1 VFGPHTWKTFHTMAV
16 NYHSPPTEV
25 AVDACTNF
33 LNALPYLIP
42 CAHCAYDLGQF
53 IRTNA
58 NKNGLFDSECG
69 GATTEDFDESLC
81 LKPEEACKS
90 QRTLVS
96 FFVRA
101 QNNVNQHVHP
111 CRPRFTIMQAYNTY
125 AEEHICAHSVVWG
138 SKQICGGGYAYPADS
153 PKGSI
158 AGPKGTG
165 TSPKGGPDYY
175 GADADGCSPETA
187 LACGTVE
194 CTA

>member
-1 VFGPHTWKTFHTMAV
+1 MRPDDDVDSSWTEAALSRHYVPRGRSTWQIKDGSTPRPRHGRFLDRRPEPPWTAWLPQV

-101 QNNVNQHVHP
+101 ALKSK
-111 CRPRFTIMQAYNTY
+111 T
-125 AEEHICAHSVVWG
+125 G
-138 SKQICGGGYAYPADS
+138 SRRDNWIVRGRRRLLRAPADN
-153 PKGSI
+153 PH
-158 AGPKGTG
+158 
-165 TSPKGGPDYY
+165 
-175 GADADGCSPETA
+175 
-187 LACGTVE
+187 CGHGVNATQPIR
-194 CTA
+194 